1 MPLFTRIPEKGLLS
15 NRAPRNSRA
24 KRPSAKWLSLELGG
38 ARAERDKSKGD
49 LYRRPPIDDNAH
61 AVRFY
66 EVFRYSSGS
75 SAFGHSSSYA
85 EMMPN
90 PRGQNPNKPEIES

>member
-1 MPLFTRIPEKGLLS
+1 VPGHKGT
-15 NRAPRNSRA
+15 
-24 KRPSAKWLSLELGG
+24 
-38 ARAERDKSKGD
+38 KGKEAV
-49 LYRRPPIDDNAH
+49 YRRPPIDANAH

-75 SAFGHSSSYA
+75 SAFGHSSSDA

-90 PRGQNPNKPEIES
+90 PRGQNPSKPEIES